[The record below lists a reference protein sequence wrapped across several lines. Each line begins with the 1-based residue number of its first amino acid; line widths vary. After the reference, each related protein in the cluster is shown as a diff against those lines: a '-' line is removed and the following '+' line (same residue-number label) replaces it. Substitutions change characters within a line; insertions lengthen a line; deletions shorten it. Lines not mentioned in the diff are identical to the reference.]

1 MIRPAG
7 LTRGDSAPLRVLLE
21 VTMRSLAAALLLLVG
36 LSSAGF
42 AQEFTWEHD
51 LARAEARALAE
62 RKPLL
67 LVFRCLP

>member
-1 MIRPAG
+1 
-7 LTRGDSAPLRVLLE
+7 
-21 VTMRSLAAALLLLVG
+21 MRSLAVALLLVLG
-36 LSSAGF
+36 FGSAGF
-42 AQEFTWEHD
+42 AQEFGWESD